1 MPNRRIPPK
10 PPGPP
15 APARPRAGRRK
26 RADSGDP
33 LPDYRP
39 DYISLLAHQLLTPL
53 TTILSSADGLIRRA
67 SQMTD
72 SDVRNRAGKIR
83 RAGLRLTEM
92 IQAILSHTRA
102 TAGAMNPDVDDFD
115 LSVMI
120 RRVCGH
126 QQEDHPTHPID
137 IDVGDRPFRFHGDP
151 LLLEQAVTIVIANA
165 VKYSPADSLIRVV
178 GKPDD
183 GTVSISIRDQ
193 GIGVLSDDLPHLT
206 EPFYRGHNARH
217 MPGTGL
223 GLSLARHIVDLH
235 GGALKVESREGR
247 GTTVTITL
255 PLVQSFSEGSGI

>member
-1 MPNRRIPPK
+1 MPSK
-10 PPGPP
+10 KPGPTS
-15 APARPRAGRRK
+15 AAGFRTGRR
-26 RADSGDP
+26 RRSESPGQ

-53 TTILSSADGLIRRA
+53 TTILSSADAMIRRA
-67 SQMTD
+67 SQMSD
-72 SDVRNRAGKIR
+72 SDVRNRAEKIR

-92 IQAILSHTRA
+92 IEAILSHTRA
-102 TAGAMNPDVDDFD
+102 TAGAMNPDLDEFD
-115 LSVMI
+115 LNVMI
-120 RRVCGH
+120 RRVCDH

-137 IDVGDRPFRFHGDP
+137 INVGDRPCRFHGDP
-151 LLLEQAVTIVIANA
+151 LLLEQAITIVIANA

-206 EPFYRGHNARH
+206 EPFYRGHNVRH

-223 GLSLARHIVDLH
+223 GLSLAQHIIDLH
-235 GGALKVESREGR
+235 GGVLKVESREGR
-247 GTTVTITL
+247 GTTVIITL